1 MSKIAEAIQILTE
14 LGLPHAQQNERSALT
29 LLALLNIKPA
39 TPWAEAKERIIGIH
53 DILIFIS
60 EQYQKQ
66 YAENTRETIRRQ
78 TIHQFEQAGI
88 VVKNPDDP
96 ARPTTSPNTVYS
108 IAAEAL
114 SVIRKYNSPEW
125 QTALN
130 DFIQNKGKL
139 VERYNRRKKEY
150 AIPMEIHKGQTL
162 YFSPGKHSLLQV
174 KVVTEF
180 RKRFCPNTKIL
191 YVGDT
196 AQKMMH
202 IDKETLAG
210 LNIPMTKHD
219 KLPDVVLYDA
229 GKSYL
234 FLIEAVTSHGPVSP
248 KRQVE
253 LEAVFKESPANRIY
267 ISAFLDLKE
276 FKRHIDNIAWDTE
289 VWIESNPDHMIHFNG
304 PKFFTLYQD

>member
-14 LGLPHAQQNERSALT
+14 LGLPRAQQNERSGLT
-29 LLALLNIKPA
+29 LLALLDIKSA
-39 TPWAEAKERIIGIH
+39 TPWAEAKEQIIGIH

-60 EQYQKQ
+60 TQYQKQ

-88 VVKNPDDP
+88 VIRNADNP
-96 ARPTTSPNTVYS
+96 ARPTNSPKTVYS
-108 IAAEAL
+108 VTPEAL
-114 SVIRKYNSPEW
+114 SVVRKYNTPEW
-125 QTALN
+125 QTALRV
-130 DFIQNKGKL
+130 FIQNQGRLIEKY
-139 VERYNRRKKEY
+139 ERRKKKH
-150 AIPMEIHKGQTL
+150 ITPLIIQKGVTL
-162 YFSPGKHSLLQV
+162 HFSPGKHNLLQV

-191 YVGDT
+191 YIGDT

-202 IDKETLAG
+202 IDKEALAG

-219 KLPDVVLYDA
+219 KLPDVVLYDTY
-229 GKSYL
+229 KNYL

-248 KRQVE
+248 KRQLE
-253 LEAVFKESPANRIY
+253 LEAVFKKSPANRIY

-289 VWIESNPDHMIHFNG
+289 VWIDSNPDHMIHFNG
-304 PKFFTLYQD
+304 PKFFTLYDG